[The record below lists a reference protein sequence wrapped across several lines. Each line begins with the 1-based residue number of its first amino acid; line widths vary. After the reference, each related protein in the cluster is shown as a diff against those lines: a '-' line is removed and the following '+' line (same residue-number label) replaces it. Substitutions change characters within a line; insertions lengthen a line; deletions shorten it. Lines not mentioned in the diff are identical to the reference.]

1 MKFQLVKSACLA
13 GLIGL
18 SVALAQ
24 AQAPAPAGSKPAVE
38 LPPGANP
45 QKANEFLGTLKPPTT
60 VQTLENGNNL
70 KLVVPDIAASG
81 PVSVGMSSTLPRTD
95 GMWLLTLDPQPDGGA
110 PLFGSV
116 ALEPAA
122 QPQVNM
128 TVNLYKTQHL
138 LLVVRASG
146 KYYGVQRQV
155 KVGMASGRSTAK

>member
-1 MKFQLVKSACLA
+1 MKFQQVKSACLA

-18 SVALAQ
+18 IASQAQ
-24 AQAPAPAGSKPAVE
+24 AQTPPGAKPAVE
-38 LPPGANP
+38 LPAGASA
-45 QKANEFLGTLKPPTT
+45 QKVNEFLATLKPPTT

-81 PVSVGMSSTLPRTD
+81 PVSVGISSTLPRTD
-95 GMWLLTLDPQPDGGA
+95 AIWLLTLDPQPDGGT

-116 ALEPAA
+116 LLEPSA
-122 QPQVNM
+122 QPQLNM

-146 KYYGVQRQV
+146 KYHGVQRQI
-155 KVGMASGRSTAK
+155 KVGTASGRSTTK